1 MYSVVYNQKI
11 NVFQPTVNYFITFT
25 EENHHVFVLMFAE
38 EIQRRAFSKL
48 FFYVK
53 ITNCTVF
60 CYEML

>member
-1 MYSVVYNQKI
+1 MF
-11 NVFQPTVNYFITFT
+11 FQPTVNYFITFT

-60 CYEML
+60 GYEML